1 MEILKELQSM
11 MGAVNDI
18 REANR
23 PSQLFT
29 HLTTVSEG
37 ITVLGWITIEPKPVE
52 YITEVLSSA
61 QFYGNRIIKEYKE
74 RWVGAICTLIFT
86 KLTIG
91 IGSTSNGPM
100 RSITSSNL

>member
-1 MEILKELQSM
+1 M

-23 PSQLFT
+23 ASPLFT

-37 ITVLGWITIEPKPVE
+37 ISVLGWVTIEPKPADYV
-52 YITEVLSSA
+52 TEVLSSA

-74 RWVGAICTLIFT
+74 KSVPGFLAVSQRILISGTETVNMLNGSMHFT
-86 KLTIG
+86 
-91 IGSTSNGPM
+91 
-100 RSITSSNL
+100 TSSNL

>member
-23 PSQLFT
+23 ASPLFT

-37 ITVLGWITIEPKPVE
+37 IAMLGWITIEPKPADYVADM
-52 YITEVLSSA
+52 LSSA
-61 QFYGNRIIKEYKE
+61 QFYGNRVIKEYKE
-74 RWVGAICTLIFT
+74 KSATPRTT
-86 KLTIG
+86 
-91 IGSTSNGPM
+91 PP
-100 RSITSSNL
+100 

>member
-1 MEILKELQSM
+1 M

-23 PSQLFT
+23 ASPLFT

-37 ITVLGWITIEPKPVE
+37 IVMLGWITVDPKPADFV
-52 YITEVLSSA
+52 TECLSSA

-74 RWVGAICTLIFT
+74 KSVALPATCPRSL
-86 KLTIG
+86 LT
-91 IGSTSNGPM
+91 
-100 RSITSSNL
+100 RSPGTENM